1 MKPSTAPGEPCC
13 RRCSRN
19 FGRTTAWH
27 WGGPPRNGWGSSMSS
42 SCWGTSCWDGIM
54 NEVVTKYI
62 LSLVNIT
69 HIISH
74 IYSCGFLDIARV
86 GVWLASV
93 FTENR
98 PTCKGE
104 TCFTLWGCLKL
115 ITSNKT
121 DRNGSKWI
129 YLIYL
134 QAPKTGRFVRY
145 PQMFAVE
152 LGMLNAGGCPWGF
165 MKPMCWARMLE
176 LDWTLKTWN
185 LPSSKNRFTEKST
198 LNPRSML
205 GKARSSK
212 SGNAERTAVDYPFE
226 VARWQRWPQSHRFA
240 SWKVGSKRCTLE
252 GIIPPM
258 GFRKLIPTAFNWCNG

>member
-115 ITSNKT
+115 IASNKT

-129 YLIYL
+129 Y
-134 QAPKTGRFVRY
+134 
-145 PQMFAVE
+145 
-152 LGMLNAGGCPWGF
+152 
-165 MKPMCWARMLE
+165 
-176 LDWTLKTWN
+176 
-185 LPSSKNRFTEKST
+185 
-198 LNPRSML
+198 
-205 GKARSSK
+205 RSSIYQLQK
-212 SGNAERTAVDYPFE
+212 VAGLYATRRCLPWSWGCLMLVGVRGGSWNPCAELECWNSIELWRLGISH
-226 VARWQRWPQSHRFA
+226 PQKKQLYR
-240 SWKVGSKRCTLE
+240 K
-252 GIIPPM
+252 IPP
-258 GFRKLIPTAFNWCNG
+258 